1 MTVPAITSQNPP
13 QAQRIPTSG
22 RLRASSLIA

>member
-13 QAQRIPTSG
+13 HAQRMPTSG
-22 RLRASSLIA
+22 RLRASSVMA